1 MGTSLGGCR
10 LGGEVADSSAKF
22 PPMRVLLANPR
33 GFCAGVDRAIEIV
46 DLALERY
53 GPPVYV
59 RHEIVHNRHVV
70 EELRAKGAV
79 FVDDPSE
86 VPSGSLLVFSAHG
99 VSPAVRA
106 AAQARDL
113 RVIDATCPLVTKVHV
128 EAARM
133 AREGMDIVLVGHK
146 GHVEVEG
153 TMGHA
158 PERMHLVQSVEDVA
172 ALEVRDP
179 DRLGCV
185 TQTTLSVDDTREI
198 LEALRLR
205 FPAIRLP
212 RKDDICYA
220 TQNRQ
225 NAVKELT
232 ERAEVVIVVGA
243 PESSNS
249 SRLVE
254 LAGKR
259 GARAHLVQTAREIDP
274 AWIEGADWVGVT
286 AGASAPEVL
295 VEEVVARL
303 TQLAGGRVELSALPP
318 VDEGVTFQLP
328 AQLR

>member
-1 MGTSLGGCR
+1 
-10 LGGEVADSSAKF
+10 
-22 PPMRVLLANPR
+22 MRVLLANPR

-46 DLALERY
+46 ELALERY
-53 GPPVYV
+53 GPPIYV

-70 EELRAKGAV
+70 DGLRAKGAV
-79 FVDDPSE
+79 FIDDPCE
-86 VPSGSLLVFSAHG
+86 APAGALLIFSAHG
-99 VSPAVRA
+99 VSPAVRDA
-106 AAQARDL
+106 ARERGL

-172 ALEVRDP
+172 ALVVRDP
-179 DRLGCV
+179 ARLGCV

-198 LEALRLR
+198 LEALKRR
-205 FPAIRLP
+205 FPAVRLP

-254 LAGKR
+254 LAAKR
-259 GARAHLVQTAREIDP
+259 GARAHLVQTAAEIDP
-274 AWIEGADWVGVT
+274 AWLAGARSVGVT

-295 VEEVVARL
+295 VEAVVARL
-303 TQLAGGRVELSALPP
+303 SELAGGELELSALPP

>member
-1 MGTSLGGCR
+1 
-10 LGGEVADSSAKF
+10 
-22 PPMRVLLANPR
+22 MRVLLANPR

-46 DLALERY
+46 ELALERY
-53 GPPVYV
+53 GPPIYV

-70 EELRAKGAV
+70 DGLRAKGAV
-79 FVDDPSE
+79 FIDDPCE
-86 VPSGSLLVFSAHG
+86 APAGALLIFSAHG
-99 VSPAVRA
+99 VSPAVRDA
-106 AAQARDL
+106 ARERGL

-179 DRLGCV
+179 ARLGCV

-198 LEALRLR
+198 LEALKRR
-205 FPAIRLP
+205 FPAVRLP

-254 LAGKR
+254 LAAKR
-259 GARAHLVQTAREIDP
+259 GARAHLVQTAAEIDP
-274 AWIEGADWVGVT
+274 AWLAGARSVGVT

-295 VEEVVARL
+295 VEAVVARL
-303 TQLAGGRVELSALPP
+303 SELAGGELELSALPP